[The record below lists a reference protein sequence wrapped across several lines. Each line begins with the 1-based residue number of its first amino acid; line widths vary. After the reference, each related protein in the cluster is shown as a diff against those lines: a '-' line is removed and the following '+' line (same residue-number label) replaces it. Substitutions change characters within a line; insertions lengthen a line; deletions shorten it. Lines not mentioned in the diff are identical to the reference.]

1 MSLLNISPN
10 ISPSV
15 SITVAVIQAAHP
27 SSVDNRSGL
36 LMGLL
41 NSLSSNP
48 LITLYPQ
55 WYVLTHQFY
64 SITFLIKKTLKRRK
78 TSLTWTI
85 KIWKSGLPHISVPML
100 HPLSPLL
107 TPATLAGLHL
117 PYSHLSGLLHR
128 YSDFLFFRSRLSRQL

>member
-41 NSLSSNP
+41 NPLSSNP

-64 SITFLIKKTLKRRK
+64 SITFLIKKNPQTKKNLPNMDYKD
-78 TSLTWTI
+78 LE
-85 KIWKSGLPHISVPML
+85 IWPPPH
-100 HPLSPLL
+100 
-107 TPATLAGLHL
+107 
-117 PYSHLSGLLHR
+117 
-128 YSDFLFFRSRLSRQL
+128 FRP